1 MTTLNGAFDLKIAVI
16 SKNKTRMGE
25 IREILQGENPS
36 QQVFLVEGG
45 IDHLVLVA
53 DREHP
58 DLIILDGLCHGME
71 EQKALGQLNL
81 HYPDMAII
89 MLCENLSSEFLINAM
104 RVGVREVLSLP
115 LSKPALLEAV
125 SRVQHRTTL
134 GNAPPRKGLVLAF
147 IACKGGSGATFLAA
161 NLGYILAAAK
171 GKKVALLDLNLQ
183 FGDASL
189 FVSDH
194 VPVNTLSDVAG
205 SNISRLDAYFLAT
218 SMVQVLPNF
227 GVLAAPEDPSRAAEV
242 KPEHIDV
249 LLNLAK
255 THYDFVIMDIGR
267 NLNATTVKALDHAE
281 MILPVLQET
290 LPFIRDAKRL
300 IHSLQ
305 ALGYTKEKIH
315 LIVNRY
321 EKGGDIRLEDV
332 ERTLEAKVFKT
343 IPNSFAAVTAS
354 VNQGVPIMQIASS
367 DPVTK
372 ALQEVAQELAGGS
385 EGKKGGWLSRFRRS
399 A

>member
-1 MTTLNGAFDLKIAVI
+1 MKIAVI
-16 SKNKTRMGE
+16 SKNKTRLGE
-25 IREILQGENPS
+25 IREILLGGNPP
-36 QQVFLVEGG
+36 QQVSLFEGG
-45 IDHLVLVA
+45 MEHLIPVA

-58 DLIILDGLCHGME
+58 NLIILDGICHGMD

-81 HYPDMAII
+81 QHPTLAII

-104 RVGVREVLSLP
+104 RVGVREVLALP
-115 LSKPALLEAV
+115 LSKPALVDAV
-125 SRVQHRTTL
+125 SRVQHRTAL
-134 GNAPPRKGLVLAF
+134 GNMPPKKGLVLAF

-161 NLGYILAAAK
+161 NLGYILAAEQ

-194 VPVNTLSDVAG
+194 VPANTLSDVAG
-205 SNISRLDAYFLAT
+205 SNIARLDAYFLAS
-218 SMVQVLPNF
+218 SMVPVLPNF
-227 GVLAAPEDPSRAAEV
+227 GVLAAPEDPSRATEV

-255 THYDFVIMDIGR
+255 THYDFVILDIGR

-281 MILPVLQET
+281 LILPVLQQT

-300 IHSLQ
+300 VHSLQ
-305 ALGYTKEKIH
+305 ALGYVREKVH
-315 LIVNRY
+315 LVLNRY
-321 EKGGDIRLEDV
+321 EKGGDIHLEDV
-332 ERTLEAKVFKT
+332 ERTLGVKVFKT
-343 IPNSFAAVTAS
+343 VPNSFAAVSAS
-354 VNQGVPIMQIASS
+354 VNQGVPMMQIASR

-372 ALQEVAQELAGGS
+372 ALQEMAQELAGG
-385 EGKKGGWLSRFRRS
+385 EQVKKSGWLSNFLRP

>member
-1 MTTLNGAFDLKIAVI
+1 MGAHVKIAVI
-16 SKNKTRMGE
+16 SKNKTRLGE
-25 IREILQGENPS
+25 VREILQGENPS
-36 QQVFLVEGG
+36 LQVSLIEGG
-45 IDHLVLVA
+45 MEHLTLVA
-53 DREHP
+53 DREFP
-58 DLIILDGLCHGME
+58 NLIILDGICHGME

-81 HYPDMAII
+81 HHPSLAII

-115 LSKPALLEAV
+115 LAKPALLEAV
-125 SRVQHRTTL
+125 SRIQHRTIL
-134 GNAPPRKGLVLAF
+134 GNVPPRKGLVLAF
-147 IACKGGSGATFLAA
+147 IACKGGSGATFLAT

-267 NLNATTVKALDHAE
+267 NLNAATVKALDHAE
-281 MILPVLQET
+281 LILPVMQET

-300 IHSLQ
+300 LHSLQ
-305 ALGYTKEKIH
+305 ALGYAKEKVR
-315 LIVNRY
+315 LVVNRY

-332 ERTLEAKVFKT
+332 ERTLELKVFKT
-343 IPNSFAAVTAS
+343 IPNSFTTVSAS
-354 VNQGVPIMQIASS
+354 VNQGVPIMQIASN

-372 ALQEVAQELAGGS
+372 ALQEVAQELAGGA
-385 EGKKGGWLSRFRRS
+385 EVKKGGWLGHFRRP